1 MYRGHTIGVVV
12 PAYNEADHIEGVLAT
27 LPGFV
32 DRVYV
37 VDDHST
43 DDTWTVVTSFVE
55 SRGRREDPDRDG
67 LAENPASGDPPA
79 VSDGGRPT
87 WARFV
92 PIRHAENQGA
102 GGALR
107 TGYRHA
113 HADGVDVTVA
123 MDADGQMEPDR
134 MRGLLDPIV
143 GGVADYTKGNRLATG
158 EDSREMPP
166 FRLFGNRLLTAM
178 TKLSTGYWH
187 LEDPQNGYTA
197 ISHRALAAIDVG
209 RIPDDHDYTNDLLAQ
224 LNVAGMCVAD
234 VAMPANYGDEESTI
248 DYRTFVPATLGT
260 LAYGFTDRLSRTYVE
275 NGRYAVPGLY
285 AAAAAGAAGSSIAVI
300 GVIAA
305 VIAGLTAVWPALALP
320 IATVVLTV
328 LAFLGGTMIDAAHN
342 RPLGV
347 TRT

>member
-12 PAYNEADHIEGVLAT
+12 PAYNEADHVEGVLAT

-37 VDDHST
+37 VDDRST
-43 DDTWTVVTSFVE
+43 DDTWDAITSFVE
-55 SRGRREDPDRDG
+55 SRDRQEVTDRDG
-67 LAENPASGDPPA
+67 LDEDPVSEDPPA
-79 VSDGGRPT
+79 VPDGGRAA
-87 WARFV
+87 WSRFV

-123 MDADGQMEPDR
+123 MDADGQMDPDR
-134 MRGLLDPIV
+134 MRALLDPIV
-143 GGVADYTKGNRLATG
+143 GGVADYTKGNRLGTG

-166 FRLFGNRLLTAM
+166 FRLLGNRLLTAL
-178 TKLSTGYWH
+178 TKLSAGYWH
-187 LEDPQNGYTA
+187 LQDPQNGYTA
-197 ISHRALAAIDVG
+197 ISHRALAAIDLD

-234 VAMPANYGDEESTI
+234 VAMPAKYGDEESTI

-260 LAYGFTDRLSRTYVE
+260 LAYGFIHRMARTYLE
-275 NGRYAVPGLY
+275 NGRYTVPALY
-285 AAAAAGAAGSSIAVI
+285 AAATAGAAGSALAAI
-300 GVIAA
+300 GVLGAA
-305 VIAGLTAVWPALALP
+305 IGGSVTIWPALLVP
-320 IATVVLTV
+320 VATVVLTV
-328 LAFLGGTMIDAAHN
+328 LAFVGGTMIDAAHN